1 MSASPS
7 SRIYQLPDT
16 LVSQIKAGEVIE
28 RPASALKELLEN
40 ALDSGARSV
49 KARVDGGGLSLI
61 AVEDDGEGIE
71 PEDLPLAFARHATSK
86 IRSFEDLSTAL
97 TMGFRGEALA
107 SLGSVA
113 RVEIISRREGAEFA
127 QRVCCEEGVL
137 SEVSPAARARGTSVE
152 ARDLFFYV
160 PARRKFLKSAT
171 TEFNHCK
178 DAFLRAAL
186 SRPDVAMTLSRDGKI
201 IHKLPSQTLQERAK
215 SLLGDAFAQG
225 MTEVRSSAPPYALA
239 GFASP
244 VAHLPSGR
252 ESQYLF
258 VNHRHTR
265 DRLLS
270 HAAKEALLQTRGPGG
285 GKEVSF
291 VLFLTL
297 PPQLVDANAH
307 PAKTEVRFR
316 DPRAV
321 HQFTLQSLVQ
331 AFKALPAPEPIEPEP
346 ALEPSRAARAS
357 ADDSERL
364 DLFSEPSGRAPLPA
378 SAGPRSGPRYL
389 GRLRN
394 GWCAWDCE
402 DGLWVARP
410 TALAA
415 APLALELSALALDG
429 AAVGD
434 EMLIAPRVE
443 ISPARSASLKR
454 YARQLD
460 SLGVSLSFEPG
471 FVTALSAPAAL
482 CEADWHAGLP
492 RLADL
497 LASGRADALGI
508 CFSLFEEGP
517 ESPAP
522 DPTDQALLDAAR
534 EWEASGRLP
543 RELPGAALAEFP
555 SRSIGV

>member
-1 MSASPS
+1 MSTS
-7 SRIYQLPDT
+7 SRIRQLPET
-16 LVSQIKAGEVIE
+16 LISQIKAGEVIE
-28 RPASALKELLEN
+28 RPASALKEMLEN
-40 ALDSGARSV
+40 ALDSGARSI
-49 KARVDGGGLSLI
+49 KARVDGGGLALI

-86 IRSFEDLSTAL
+86 ISSFEDLSTAL

-113 RVEIISRREGAEFA
+113 RVEIISRRRGAEFA
-127 QRVCCEEGVL
+127 QRLTCEEGAL
-137 SEVSPAARARGTSVE
+137 SEVSPAARSEGTTVE

-160 PARRKFLKSAT
+160 PARRKFLKSAA

-186 SRPDVAMTLSRDGKI
+186 SRPDIAMSLWRDNKL
-201 IHKLPSQTLQERAK
+201 IHKLPSQTLKERAK
-215 SLLGDAFAQG
+215 ALLGEAFAQG
-225 MTEVRSSAPPYALA
+225 MTEVKSSSEPYSLA
-239 GFASP
+239 GYASP

-285 GKEVSF
+285 GKEVSY
-291 VLFLTL
+291 VLFLEL
-297 PPQLVDANAH
+297 PAPLVDANAH

-316 DPRAV
+316 DPRAA
-321 HQFTLQSLVQ
+321 HQFTLQSLIQ
-331 AFKALPAPEPIEPEP
+331 AFKTLPAAEPIEPERLSP
-346 ALEPSRAARAS
+346 APQARREAE
-357 ADDSERL
+357 AV
-364 DLFSEPSGRAPLPA
+364 DLFSDALPAARAPLPIFA
-378 SAGPRSGPRYL
+378 SSKGGPRYL
-389 GRLRN
+389 GRLRS
-394 GWCAWDCE
+394 GLCAWDCD
-402 DGLWVARP
+402 DGLWMARP
-410 TALAA
+410 SALAA
-415 APLALELSALALDG
+415 APLALELSALALNG
-429 AAVGD
+429 EAMGD
-434 EMLIAPRVE
+434 EMLIPPRVE
-443 ISPARSASLKR
+443 ISAHQAASLKR

-471 FVTALSAPAAL
+471 FVSALSAPSSL

-543 RELPGAALAEFP
+543 RELPGAALAQLP
-555 SRSIGV
+555 LL